1 MRKRTVLWT
10 SIGLVLMI
18 GLLGTVVVW
27 AQGSSEENVEY
38 VGYIKEGDETR
49 WLVPG
54 PGLIDVTGMTPA
66 DVEALF
72 PDSEEAAI
80 VHQAPDYP
88 VIVDGVRYEPDEIS
102 RFNGQVLRFVWDE
115 RAEKEGVIYA
125 FTTVEGLEQYL
136 REQWGWPSS
145 QESTT
150 SDGQIAGLWTN
161 FYKHWWY
168 GGAVFGSA
176 PGVGWPD
183 LRVAPAGWNDRISS
197 VQVATEA
204 SGATLYEHVN
214 FGGAQF
220 WMQSGS
226 NYPVLWWHGWNDR
239 ASSVIVWQ

>member
-1 MRKRTVLWT
+1 MFKRKMFLLG
-10 SIGLVLMI
+10 IGLFLLA
-18 GLLGTVVVW
+18 GLLGTVVVG
-27 AQGSSEENVEY
+27 AQGGGEGNAGY
-38 VGYIKEGDETR
+38 VKEGDEVR
-49 WLVPG
+49 WLASG
-54 PGLIDVTGMTPA
+54 QGQIDVTGMTPA

-72 PDSEEAAI
+72 PDSEEAVI
-80 VHQAPDYP
+80 VHQVPDYP
-88 VIVDGVRYEPDEIS
+88 VIVDGVRYEPAEIT
-102 RFNGQVLRFVWDE
+102 RFNGQVLRFVGDE
-115 RAEKEGVIYA
+115 RAQKEGVIHA
-125 FTTVEGLEQYL
+125 FTTVAGLEQYL
-136 REQWGWPSS
+136 QEQWGWPSS

-150 SDGQIAGLWTN
+150 ADAQIAGFWTN
-161 FYKHWWY
+161 FYEHWWY

-204 SGATLYEHVN
+204 SWATLYEDVN